1 MKRYL
6 PVTLLS
12 AVAAAVLLPET
23 ASAQGGFFNIPQT
36 PRSVGLDDLV
46 RILVQ
51 FIRFGMLF
59 AAAVAVLFIVVNGYQ
74 YILSAGNPE
83 KVEKAK
89 QGLTW
94 SITGF
99 ILTVSSYAIVV
110 LLQRTL
116 DASLQTRVSRA
127 PGIGGAIQGAPG
139 SASGIL
145 ARLFEIFLAFGGAAA
160 VLFLILGGYRYV
172 TSQGNQDQ
180 VEAARK
186 TILYSVIGL
195 AVVFLSYVIVVT
207 TIQATRG

>member
-6 PVTLLS
+6 PVALLS

-36 PRSVGLDDLV
+36 PRSVGLDDVV

-99 ILTVSSYAIVV
+99 ILTVSSYAIVL
-110 LLQRTL
+110 LLQQRLNSRTSVA
-116 DASLQTRVSRA
+116 DA
-127 PGIGGAIQGAPG
+127 PGIGGAIQSAPG